1 MRSFGDTISNT
12 STDSRVTTPADSPAP
27 RSLDDALALMRDLRA
42 RCEWDRAQT
51 HASLRPYLIEEAHE
65 VDDAI
70 ALGDDAVLRDE
81 LGDLFLQVLFHSVVA
96 EERGAFGMQDVAGAL
111 IAKMHARHP
120 HLYGDGV
127 KRPWESMK
135 AAKAKRSTL
144 EEGLPAGLPSL
155 HRAHRLQ
162 DRAAGVGF
170 DWPDALGPLA
180 KVREEMEEV
189 AHLIDPST
197 GAVADQDALEAE
209 LGDLL
214 FAVVN
219 LCRKTGVHGALALD
233 RTNAKFVRRYAAME
247 RLAEAD
253 GRTLTNLTLEEQD
266 RYWDAVKAAE
276 SGEDRRSEI

>member
-1 MRSFGDTISNT
+1 MEPTAP
-12 STDSRVTTPADSPAP
+12 TPRP
-27 RSLDDALALMRDLRA
+27 LDDALALMRDLRA
-42 RCEWDRAQT
+42 RCEWDREQT
-51 HASLRPYLIEEAHE
+51 HQSLRPYLIEEAHE

-70 ALGDDAVLRDE
+70 AGGDDAVLRDE

-96 EERGAFGMQDVAGAL
+96 EERGAFTMQDVAGAL

-120 HLYGDGV
+120 HLYGDGI
-127 KRPWESMK
+127 RRSWESMK
-135 AAKAKRSTL
+135 AEKTNRSTL
-144 EEGLPAGLPSL
+144 DEGLPAGLPSL

-170 DWPDALGPLA
+170 DWDDALGPLA
-180 KVREEMEEV
+180 KVREEVAEV
-189 AHLIDPST
+189 ASLIDPET
-197 GAVADQDALEAE
+197 GAVRDTDALEAE

-233 RTNAKFVRRYAAME
+233 RTNAKFVRRYATME

-253 GRTLTNLTLEEQD
+253 GRRLSELSLADQD
-266 RYWDAVKAAE
+266 RYWNAVKAEERGSTA
-276 SGEDRRSEI
+276 

>member
-1 MRSFGDTISNT
+1 MDLT
-12 STDSRVTTPADSPAP
+12 SPAP
-27 RSLDDALALMRDLRA
+27 APAVPPEPRPLDDALALMKDLRG
-42 RCEWDRAQT
+42 RCEWDREQT
-51 HASLRPYLIEEAHE
+51 HSSLRPYLIEEAHE

-70 ALGDDAVLRDE
+70 AGGDDATLRDE
-81 LGDLFLQVLFHSVVA
+81 LGDLFLQVLFHAVVA
-96 EERGAFGMQDVAGAL
+96 EERGAFTMQDVAGAL
-111 IAKMHARHP
+111 IAKMRARHP
-120 HLYGDGV
+120 HLYGDGI

-135 AAKAKRSTL
+135 AAKAARSTL

-180 KVREEMEEV
+180 KVREEVDEV
-189 AHLIDPST
+189 ARLIDPDT
-197 GAVADQDALEAE
+197 GAVADADALEAE

-233 RTNAKFVRRYAAME
+233 RTTAKFVRRYAAME
-247 RLAEAD
+247 RLAAAD
-253 GRTLTNLTLEEQD
+253 GKALPSLTLEDQD
-266 RYWDAVKAAE
+266 HYWDAVKRDE
-276 SGEDRRSEI
+276 SPTPPTA